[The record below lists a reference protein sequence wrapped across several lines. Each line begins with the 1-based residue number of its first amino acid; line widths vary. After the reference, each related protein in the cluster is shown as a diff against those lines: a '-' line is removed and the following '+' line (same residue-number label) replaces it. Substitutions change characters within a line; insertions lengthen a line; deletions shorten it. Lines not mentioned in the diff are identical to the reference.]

1 MMTKILTGSDVGEA
15 HDISLEAPFAL
26 KLAGRIDI
34 LFFRCFVCNLWSL
47 FIVRVDVVS
56 CRVTL

>member
-1 MMTKILTGSDVGEA
+1 MMTKILKGSDVGET

-34 LFFRCFVCNLWSL
+34 LFFRCFVCNL
-47 FIVRVDVVS
+47 
-56 CRVTL
+56 